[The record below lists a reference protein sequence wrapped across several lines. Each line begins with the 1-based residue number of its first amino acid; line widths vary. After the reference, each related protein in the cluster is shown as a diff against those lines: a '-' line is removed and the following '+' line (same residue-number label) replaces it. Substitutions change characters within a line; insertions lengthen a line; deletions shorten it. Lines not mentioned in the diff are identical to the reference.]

1 MLTHH
6 IFCLVFGAKQF
17 HPILQADQI
26 EQYYLMFY
34 AAINVGALC
43 ALVVLILANYSMK
56 AAYAIPV
63 FGFILGFAVF
73 LAFSKRYVRRPP
85 EKAAL
90 FGTLGLIG
98 KTAVDCKSFD
108 AYHSEK
114 LSTVVFLINRCLFKA
129 KRTRAPK
136 SIVYSDHEDRFI

>member
-26 EQYYLMFY
+26 KQYYLIFY
-34 AAINVGALC
+34 AAINVGVTFA
-43 ALVVLILANYSMK
+43 ILANYSME
-56 AAYAIPV
+56 ASCAIPV

-73 LAFSKRYVRRPP
+73 VAFTKRYVRRPP

-98 KTAVDCKSFD
+98 KPGCWLQIF
-108 AYHSEK
+108 
-114 LSTVVFLINRCLFKA
+114 
-129 KRTRAPK
+129 
-136 SIVYSDHEDRFI
+136 